1 MAVIPTIYSLVVVLS
16 VLHPFIRS
24 SYLKSIEPLRPP
36 LGDMVTL
43 TEWQVV
49 RETLWACL
57 GAGSSFVY
65 EISDSEV
72 IPRKD
77 IQVLHLTPVSDSL
90 NVISIPYFLSYFQ
103 LSLQHQLSHFSGFI
117 SMLRVLRNTCR
128 GVTFT
133 PDNQPI
139 PCRTYEAFS
148 SALRVCTNQLEE
160 TIRELER
167 DVVNKGF

>member
-1 MAVIPTIYSLVVVLS
+1 MKSYSRTSIIRPFIAVQKFFFVFSSSYTYSLTTSHGMWQLYLHVLVCLYSLVVVLS
-16 VLHPFIRS
+16 ALHPFIRS

-90 NVISIPYFLSYFQ
+90 NVIARVQTLYIEFVHGPSLVRVISILGIAC
-103 LSLQHQLSHFSGFI
+103 L
-117 SMLRVLRNTCR
+117 
-128 GVTFT
+128 
-133 PDNQPI
+133 
-139 PCRTYEAFS
+139 
-148 SALRVCTNQLEE
+148 
-160 TIRELER
+160 
-167 DVVNKGF
+167 

>member
-24 SYLKSIEPLRPP
+24 SYLKSMEPLRPS

-90 NVISIPYFLSYFQ
+90 NVIARVQTLYIEFIHGPSLVRVVSILGIAC
-103 LSLQHQLSHFSGFI
+103 L
-117 SMLRVLRNTCR
+117 
-128 GVTFT
+128 
-133 PDNQPI
+133 
-139 PCRTYEAFS
+139 
-148 SALRVCTNQLEE
+148 
-160 TIRELER
+160 
-167 DVVNKGF
+167 